1 MCSRFKKELVQVWF
15 SNLTG
20 DDTILMSSHL
30 RGIKTELR
38 RNQRFTSPELLP
50 MPRRSPVPGEI

>member
-1 MCSRFKKELVQVWF
+1 MCSRFKKELVQVWS
-15 SNLTG
+15 SNLKG
-20 DDTILMSSHL
+20 DDGTPMSSHL

-38 RNQRFTSPELLP
+38 RNQRFTSQVLLP

>member
-1 MCSRFKKELVQVWF
+1 MCYRFKKELVQVWS

-20 DDTILMSSHL
+20 NDGALMSIHL

-38 RNQRFTSPELLP
+38 SNQRFTFQVLLP